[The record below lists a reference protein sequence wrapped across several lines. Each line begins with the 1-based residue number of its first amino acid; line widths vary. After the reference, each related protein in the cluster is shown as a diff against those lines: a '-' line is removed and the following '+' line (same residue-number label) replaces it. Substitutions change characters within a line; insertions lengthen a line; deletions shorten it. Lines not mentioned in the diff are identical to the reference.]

1 MNGPGMNRDGP
12 PFHHMLRA
20 SGQSEVWHDM
30 FQDAKL
36 RQFGW
41 RCTTSESAYHTG
53 TLIGNWCEKRFDTGY
68 TSKRRQPLSQVSS
81 DALCYLCRLFV
92 GQTTD
97 RQLGLIHL
105 SECGLLEWTDIYFP
119 CLSICLQYL
128 QCAIFADSW
137 NLYISPFKRFLT
149 TMKQHIAPASTKT
162 KRPFGWVSKLDPL
175 ALRVSHCQKPSPV
188 LHSLVGN
195 VMGLVCVCS
204 VCFTKVQQR
213 EPRSFPGHQP
223 ELNPPHMNAIPK
235 SCYGQD
241 FTAERRECNTC
252 AGESCDE
259 PSSSRQENITATHDD
274 Q

>member
-68 TSKRRQPLSQVSS
+68 TSKRRQPLSQVS
-81 DALCYLCRLFV
+81 DYYE
-92 GQTTD
+92 TTYSTGFNKD
-97 RQLGLIHL
+97 
-105 SECGLLEWTDIYFP
+105 EK
-119 CLSICLQYL
+119 
-128 QCAIFADSW
+128 AI
-137 NLYISPFKRFLT
+137 R
-149 TMKQHIAPASTKT
+149 M
-162 KRPFGWVSKLDPL
+162 
-175 ALRVSHCQKPSPV
+175 
-188 LHSLVGN
+188 
-195 VMGLVCVCS
+195 
-204 VCFTKVQQR
+204 VQQR